1 MATATTLQKPDDLER
16 FVGRGDKHEHNH
28 IADSSKVKSISFHPT
43 QMFTKK
49 NKMFSFVSIGNT
61 KMIKF
66 SVYLVFFFFCVCFR
80 KPFLP
85 LSLQVLQLQV
95 VSEARDV
102 AKLQAGTKPRTVFLN
117 IANRLAGEGSS
128 AAGLNSSNFA
138 RTLQRDKS
146 KKQGFPRFASYCFLL
161 PLMHSPECLQPL
173 RTCSACSPTT

>member
-1 MATATTLQKPDDLER
+1 M
-16 FVGRGDKHEHNH
+16 
-28 IADSSKVKSISFHPT
+28 
-43 QMFTKK
+43 
-49 NKMFSFVSIGNT
+49 
-61 KMIKF
+61 
-66 SVYLVFFFFCVCFR
+66 
-80 KPFLP
+80 
-85 LSLQVLQLQV
+85 LQLQV

-161 PLMHSPECLQPL
+161 PLMLPL
-173 RTCSACSPTT
+173 PRVPTTSEDVLSLFPDHLKVTSDKKQFLLYSGPVGEGKKICYLSDFL